1 MIPSK
6 YNMHTINKNKLTNQ
20 LDQLAE
26 RVIARGV
33 YVIDQRDQSI
43 HIVDYLK
50 NQTILND
57 IPTIDIANNICEQMN
72 KLVKLKKVNLVQTQ
86 QLIDQCNRLTNE
98 MMFYSNTINTTQ
110 DEFRRDVVSMRLGDA
125 AHTRKQLVYQ
135 INKIFQYC

>member
-1 MIPSK
+1 
-6 YNMHTINKNKLTNQ
+6 MHTINRNKLTNQ

-33 YVIDQRDQSI
+33 YVIDRRDQSI

-57 IPTIDIANNICEQMN
+57 IPTLDIANNICEQMN
-72 KLVKLKKVNLVQTQ
+72 KLVKLKKVNLVHAQ

-125 AHTRKQLVYQ
+125 ALTRKQLVYQ